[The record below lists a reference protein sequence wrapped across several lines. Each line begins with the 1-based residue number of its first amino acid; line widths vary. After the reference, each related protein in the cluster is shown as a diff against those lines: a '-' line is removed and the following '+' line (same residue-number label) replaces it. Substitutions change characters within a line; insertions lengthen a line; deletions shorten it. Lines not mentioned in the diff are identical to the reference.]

1 MDEVHQG
8 SKYFSIMKG
17 VIRVF
22 LFGMLIVSQAATA
35 EEVSFEDIVNFH
47 QKTVFLL
54 SNQAKNEAA
63 RERNIFIARNLYYL
77 KRQQL
82 EIIEQDIDEMSGQG
96 VVQIDAFLEFLDS
109 NSIRAADLLAFI
121 DLVDNILARHSERP
135 FLNSKQLSKL
145 RILDQ
150 QMLMVQ
156 DTYQQ
161 DLSDLFAAM
170 GTRGFKLESW
180 QDYIAYLNSKYTLDL
195 IHQQFNQST
204 PKIDQPSSRGKTKK
218 KKNDSLVWGYGI
230 PDKTVVLTFDDGP
243 HHRNTAAILD
253 SLKKYDAKAYFFAV
267 GKNIGKLN
275 DGSVSLHKRS
285 KQLKRA
291 IKEGHILANHSFT
304 HSLLT
309 KLNKTEQQAELS
321 NTNKL
326 LTAITGQEVKD
337 FRPPYGAK
345 NDQLL
350 SVSKENG
357 MRSVMWNIDS
367 MDWGDPIPASIVKR
381 TMKELKRKKKGILL
395 FHDIHKQTVQALPL
409 LLAELKKEGYKVV
422 TIEGKPF
429 SKEVVNKP
437 NKAVSVV
444 AEKSQL
450 YGKSWALIIGVN
462 KYKYWPQLSYAVND
476 AQGVA
481 EVLQQ
486 RFSFDKERIFTLY
499 DEDATRENITE
510 YLAETLSDPEKVK
523 PNDRVFIFYAG
534 HGMTRVLPSGRNL
547 GYIVPVDAALN
558 KFHRKSISMTHLQD
572 FSEMIPAKHVYFVM
586 DSCYSGIALTRG
598 GGMQTGSK
606 YLAEISSRNARQ
618 ILTAGGADQEVADG
632 GPDGHSIFTWSLIQG
647 LKGDA
652 DLDNNKIITA
662 TELGA
667 YVAPLVA
674 NNSSQTP
681 AFGNLV
687 GSEGGEF
694 LFELAVSEHNKA
706 EMSEEEQ
713 LRIKILHLQKEN
725 AALKQQLATLHSTY
739 GSQAVARG
747 GNLDVTSLSVIQRR
761 LKANKHHAKGLQLY
775 KNKEYS
781 AALKEINLALKYNPS
796 NITMVNDYGF
806 ILYRAGQFESALHW
820 LEKTIELAPERKSAY
835 LNIADTLVELQ
846 RPKDAIPYYQY
857 YLKVYP
863 SSPLKSRIDEFLQE
877 HSI

>member
-1 MDEVHQG
+1 MDEVHQD
-8 SKYFSIMKG
+8 SKYFTIMKG
-17 VIRVF
+17 IIRVF
-22 LFGMLIVSQAATA
+22 LFGVLIVSQMATA
-35 EEVSFEDIVNFH
+35 EEASFEDIVNLH
-47 QKTVFLL
+47 QKTIFLL

-63 RERNIFIARNLYYL
+63 RERNIFIARNFYYL

-82 EIIEQDIDEMSGQG
+82 EKIEHNIDEISGQAAIQ
-96 VVQIDAFLEFLDS
+96 VDAFLEFLDS

-121 DLVDNILARHSERP
+121 DIVDNILAKHSERP

-180 QDYIAYLNSKYTLDL
+180 KDYIAYLNSKYTLNL
-195 IHQQFNQST
+195 IHQQFNQTT
-204 PKIDQPSSRGKTKK
+204 PDFDQSSSRGKTKK
-218 KKNDSLVWGYGI
+218 KKDDSLVWGYGI

-275 DGSVSLHKRS
+275 NGSVKLHKRS

-309 KLNKTEQQAELS
+309 KLNKAQQQAELS

-326 LTAITGQEVKD
+326 LTAITGQEIKD

-381 TMKELKRKKKGILL
+381 TMKELKKKKKGILL

-429 SKEVVNKP
+429 SKKVVNKP
-437 NKAVSVV
+437 KKAVSVA

-476 AQGVA
+476 AQGIA

-486 RFSFDKERIFTLY
+486 RFTFDKERIFTLY

-534 HGMTRVLPSGRNL
+534 HGMTRTLPSGRNL

-606 YLAEISSRNARQ
+606 YLEEISSRHARQ

-694 LFELAVSEHNKA
+694 LFELAVSEHSDT

-713 LRIKILHLQKEN
+713 LRIKILDLQKEN

-739 GSQAVARG
+739 GNQAVARG

-761 LKANKHHAKGLQLY
+761 LKANKHHAKGLQFY
-775 KNKEYS
+775 KKKEYS

-796 NITMVNDYGF
+796 NIAMVNDYGF

-820 LEKTIELAPERKSAY
+820 LEKTIELDPERKPAY

-846 RPKDAIPYYQY
+846 RPKDATPYYQY

-863 SSPLKSRIDEFLQE
+863 NSPLKSRIDEFLQE